1 MSIQDLQV
9 ELEKA
14 KRQVVTDGYEMSLG
28 EIASLYKNDELII
41 APAYQRLIRWEESQK
56 TRFVE
61 SILLGLPVPPVFVFQ
76 REDGVWELIDGL
88 QRISTALHLM
98 GVLRVNG
105 NLAEPLILSGTN
117 FLPSLEGMKWHS
129 DQVGDIKV
137 FNTPL
142 QLEIKRARI
151 RVEILRKESD
161 QDAKYELFQRLN
173 TGGSKLSDQEVR
185 NSVLVMLNE
194 DFFKWIRDL
203 SAKPE
208 FKGTIQLTPTQEE
221 LAQDNEMVLRFVAY
235 RRATYTKG
243 LDVNEYL
250 DLAAR
255 KLSAMTEKDLVDEA
269 KVFNWT
275 FDLLWQAFAG
285 DAFKRW
291 DGTRH
296 TGRSM
301 LAAFDVIGYGVAEN
315 RKEIMAIPDDRQRQN
330 WLVEKVHA
338 LWTDQ
343 TYSNYSGQGVRG
355 TTRMANLLPFAV
367 EYFKP

>member
-1 MSIQDLQV
+1 MSVQDLQA

-98 GVLRVNG
+98 GVLKVNG
-105 NLAEPLILSGTN
+105 NLVEPLVLSGTN
-117 FLPSLEGMKWHS
+117 FLPSLEGMKWS
-129 DQVGDIKV
+129 SGEAGDMDV

-194 DFFKWIRDL
+194 EFFKWIRER
-203 SAKPE
+203 SANPE
-208 FKGTIQLTPTQEE
+208 FKGTIQLTPTQED

-235 RRATYTKG
+235 RRAPYAKG

-255 KLSAMTEKDLVDEA
+255 KLSELNENELTEEKNTFD
-269 KVFNWT
+269 WT
-275 FDLLWQAFAG
+275 FGLLWSIFQG

-291 DGTRH
+291 DGNRH

-301 LAAFDVIGYGVAEN
+301 LAAFDVIAYGVAKN
-315 RKEIMAIPDDRQRQN
+315 RQAIIDMPNDAQRQD
-330 WLVEKVHA
+330 WLVAKVRA
-338 LWTDQ
+338 LWSEQ
-343 TYSNYSGQGVRG
+343 TYANYSGQGVRG
-355 TTRMANLLPFAV
+355 TTRMANLLPFAL